1 MKELVR
7 IGGVA
12 AFALLIWAQGR
23 SDPEWS
29 PRVLLNVID
38 AETGKPAAARFS
50 LLVDGEEHAP
60 LWVGPHGLRF
70 VSVHVSKR
78 QSAVVTYARGTGVV
92 EAPLRPGAKTV
103 EVRVAKGL
111 DYEPVR
117 LTAAVTRDPVQLDVK
132 LKRWNRLR
140 EAGWRAADP
149 HLHYD
154 RVEAAADRDWFH
166 AMDGDGLTHAQF
178 MVLKGGM
185 APGLWAQQFAYGKAG
200 VGADGERLIV
210 PGEEYRDQMQGH
222 LLLYG
227 LSELIQPIQAGTGDS
242 PDHWPPF
249 VDVLARARGLGGMVG
264 AAHGG
269 TLSASPTVVADAVL
283 GALDFME
290 IGNLFIWAPETNWY
304 PLLNCGYI
312 LPPTAGSDLPNAPYR
327 DWWQPFLGSIRT
339 YVKVGDRRGP
349 EAWNAAVKR
358 GETFVSSGPMIR
370 LAVNGAGPGARID
383 LPGGGELDIEA
394 ELTSPRPLRKLEIV
408 RNGEVIATAGPGDR
422 KLGIRTRVPA
432 DRSCWIAARGIGG
445 RIPAMEEDEVAHTG
459 IVQVLVGGKRIWS
472 ERDAA
477 ALAAKLLAQK
487 EIYRSKARYARD
499 EDRQRML
506 GIFDDAVGAVT
517 RKSKVRN

>member
-1 MKELVR
+1 
-7 IGGVA
+7 
-12 AFALLIWAQGR
+12 
-23 SDPEWS
+23 
-29 PRVLLNVID
+29 
-38 AETGKPAAARFS
+38 
-50 LLVDGEEHAP
+50 
-60 LWVGPHGLRF
+60 
-70 VSVHVSKR
+70 
-78 QSAVVTYARGTGVV
+78 
-92 EAPLRPGAKTV
+92 
-103 EVRVAKGL
+103 
-111 DYEPVR
+111 
-117 LTAAVTRDPVQLDVK
+117 
-132 LKRWNRLR
+132 
-140 EAGWRAADP
+140 
-149 HLHYD
+149 
-154 RVEAAADRDWFH
+154 
-166 AMDGDGLTHAQF
+166 
-178 MVLKGGM
+178 M
-185 APGLWAQQFAYGKAG
+185 AT
-200 VGADGERLIV
+200 
-210 PGEEYRDQMQGH
+210 
-222 LLLYG
+222 
-227 LSELIQPIQAGTGDS
+227 S
-242 PDHWPPF
+242 
-249 VDVLARARGLGGMVG
+249 
-264 AAHGG
+264 
-269 TLSASPTVVADAVL
+269 
-283 GALDFME
+283 
-290 IGNLFIWAPETNWY
+290 
-304 PLLNCGYI
+304 
-312 LPPTAGSDLPNAPYR
+312 
-327 DWWQPFLGSIRT
+327 
-339 YVKVGDRRGP
+339 RGP